1 MKIILG
7 TIILLALSQLSTC
20 QTYET
25 TVSRRERNLDHWNAE
40 TLAAYL
46 GLDPDTAK
54 PLEEDNYVGI
64 DAGIMFYAQWCTNC
78 HQFARVWDTIG
89 QLLHAGTTESN
100 LIMVLF
106 NCELDQQHTRLCDA
120 AGVTHYPTLMYVGAG
135 PYYDT
140 DPVTSAV
147 IGSKAAG
154 PYGASKLPRT
164 VKFQGNL
171 NVGDSVLDWVK
182 AMRAL
187 STWYKW
193 NHVEGGWLKGI
204 RSIFKNPFGKKSEK
218 SQGENALPIGIPPGY
233 SGNKASGSSAGSTIS
248 NYALEKN
255 LKSAQGKLDE
265 VKKELDESKMAST
278 HAGYLIDSFLFPVT
292 SNVTDIEGNSL
303 NVPIDIFA
311 KLTEIDAWDIPLEG
325 VGGSQDRLVL
335 KSCFVDLTLDYC
347 TRFSTKA
354 TNDYLDGLANLSND
368 EYPSYA
374 EMETELRAMIDKAE
388 PYCTKISTCLE
399 NGFLKREGCRPVTC
413 PLQSETACRYV
424 SSCASKSI
432 QGEYKEA
439 LELASKSA

>member
-1 MKIILG
+1 MKTILG

-147 IGSKAAG
+147 IGSK
-154 PYGASKLPRT
+154 
-164 VKFQGNL
+164 
-171 NVGDSVLDWVK
+171 
-182 AMRAL
+182 
-187 STWYKW
+187 
-193 NHVEGGWLKGI
+193 
-204 RSIFKNPFGKKSEK
+204 
-218 SQGENALPIGIPPGY
+218 
-233 SGNKASGSSAGSTIS
+233 
-248 NYALEKN
+248 
-255 LKSAQGKLDE
+255 
-265 VKKELDESKMAST
+265 
-278 HAGYLIDSFLFPVT
+278 PVV
-292 SNVTDIEGNSL
+292 S
-303 NVPIDIFA
+303 
-311 KLTEIDAWDIPLEG
+311 
-325 VGGSQDRLVL
+325 
-335 KSCFVDLTLDYC
+335 
-347 TRFSTKA
+347 
-354 TNDYLDGLANLSND
+354 
-368 EYPSYA
+368 
-374 EMETELRAMIDKAE
+374 
-388 PYCTKISTCLE
+388 ISTATILF
-399 NGFLKREGCRPVTC
+399 G
-413 PLQSETACRYV
+413 
-424 SSCASKSI
+424 SCI
-432 QGEYKEA
+432 
-439 LELASKSA
+439 